1 MLFAPRIT
9 MQISVIILHPNCS
22 FIIFKRSRQAAF
34 TQKHTQKQIK
44 ECALKLDACV
54 NSAGGKV
61 FMKTSIFQSLTRE
74 TVLCNKKTC

>member
-1 MLFAPRIT
+1 MNFNYMSTRNERT
-9 MQISVIILHPNCS
+9 SVHYLSKENAS
-22 FIIFKRSRQAAF
+22 YSLQR
-34 TQKHTQKQIK
+34 KQVCVRERENVIHGM
-44 ECALKLDACV
+44 CALKLDACV

>member
-1 MLFAPRIT
+1 MKGHLSIIYQRRMLPIVCRENKC
-9 MQISVIILHPNCS
+9 VCVRERENIIHGM
-22 FIIFKRSRQAAF
+22 
-34 TQKHTQKQIK
+34 
-44 ECALKLDACV
+44 CALKLDACV